1 MKRSFI
7 FILSALLVCSLSLKS
22 QDDVSSS
29 HAAKKK
35 VVPGLKVGFNSS
47 NVWDVSGDAFVA
59 DRRSGYAL
67 GGYLAIPLGSLL
79 GFQPELMLQ
88 EKGFRASGRY
98 EGLEYSFSRR
108 TTHLDIPLQFM
119 FKPFKWFTF
128 LIGPQ
133 YSFVLQENNAVNI
146 AGSSAQQQS
155 EFNNVNL
162 RKNLFGTLVG
172 IDLNFGHIVL
182 SGRSGWDVTSNH
194 GDGTSSSPRYRNRW
208 LQATI
213 GYRFY

>member
-1 MKRSFI
+1 MKITVTLLTWALLAGSFI
-7 FILSALLVCSLSLKS
+7 GQA
-22 QDDVSSS
+22 QDEKAGSRD
-29 HAAKKK
+29 AKKR
-35 VVPGLKVGFNSS
+35 VVPGIKIGVNRS
-47 NVWDVSGDAFVA
+47 NVWDASGESFVA
-59 DRRSGYAL
+59 DPRTGYAV

-79 GFQPELMLQ
+79 GFQPEIVLQ
-88 EKGFRASGRY
+88 EKGFKASGRLN
-98 EGLEYSFSRR
+98 GFDYSVSRR

-119 FKPFKWFTF
+119 VKPFRWFTF

-133 YSFVLQENNAVNI
+133 YSFLLQQNDALNVEGNSV
-146 AGSSAQQQS
+146 QS
-155 EFNNVNL
+155 EREFKEVNL
-162 RKNLFGTLVG
+162 RRNLLGTILG
-172 IDLNFGHIVL
+172 IDLNFGRIVL